1 MSGTAF
7 ALTLVSAFVHA
18 GWNLALA
25 RARDVEAATAVV
37 LLLALVVWAPP
48 AALLGGVSSAA
59 APYIAASA
67 VLELAYFA
75 LLAAA
80 YRRAELSVVYPVAR
94 GAAPVLLVV
103 AAAFG
108 IGGAVGAA
116 QVAGVLL
123 IAGGIVVVRGLGG
136 DSPARPRDLALATAV
151 GACIAGYTLVDRE
164 GVRHAAPVP
173 YLWLVLAGP
182 AVVYATAMRRAKG
195 GAALRAELTPGAG
208 LAAVGILGAFAL
220 VLAAL
225 RQAPAAAVGA
235 VRETS
240 VVIAVAAA
248 GLLLGEQVGSRRLA
262 GAAVVVAGI
271 ACVALG

>member
-1 MSGTAF
+1 MSGGAL
-7 ALTLVSAFVHA
+7 ALTLASAFVHA

-25 RARDVEAATAVV
+25 RARDTEAATAVV
-37 LLLALVVWAPP
+37 LVLALIVWAVP
-48 AALLGGVSSAA
+48 AALLGGVSAAA
-59 APYIAASA
+59 APYIAASS
-67 VLELAYFA
+67 VLELAYFV

-94 GAAPVLLVV
+94 GAAPILLV
-103 AAAFG
+103 AAALVG
-108 IGGAVGAA
+108 VGGAVGAL

-123 IAGGIVVVRGLGG
+123 IAGGIVAVRGLGAG
-136 DSPARPRDLALATAV
+136 AGAGDLALAVGV
-151 GACIAGYTLVDRE
+151 GACIAAYTLVDRE

-173 YLWLVLAGP
+173 YLWLVLVGP
-182 AVVYATAMRRAKG
+182 TLVYALAMTRVKG
-195 GAALRAELTPGAG
+195 RPALRAELTPAAG
-208 LAAVGILGAFAL
+208 FAAVGILGAFAL
-220 VLAAL
+220 ALAAL

-248 GLLLGEQVGSRRLA
+248 GVLLREPVGPRRLA

-271 ACVALG
+271 ALVAVG

>member
-1 MSGTAF
+1 VSGTAF
-7 ALTLVSAFVHA
+7 ALTLASAFVHA

-37 LLLALVVWAPP
+37 LLLALVVWALP

-108 IGGAVGAA
+108 IGGGVGAA

-136 DSPARPRDLALATAV
+136 DVARRDLALAVAV

-182 AVVYATAMRRAKG
+182 AVVYAAAMRRAKG
-195 GAALRAELTPGAG
+195 AGALRAELTPGAG

-225 RQAPAAAVGA
+225 RTAPAAAVGA

-248 GLLLGEQVGSRRLA
+248 GLLLGEHVGSRRLI
-262 GAAVVVAGI
+262 GAVVVVAGI

>member
-1 MSGTAF
+1 VSGA
-7 ALTLVSAFVHA
+7 ALGLTLASAFVHA
-18 GWNLALA
+18 AWNLALA

-37 LLLALVVWAPP
+37 LLLALVVWALP
-48 AALLGGVSSAA
+48 ALLLGGVSGAA

-103 AAAFG
+103 AAAAG
-108 IGGAVGAA
+108 LGGSVGAA

-123 IAGGIVVVRGLGG
+123 IAAGIVVVRGVGG
-136 DSPARPRDLALATAV
+136 EVAGRDVALAVGV

-173 YLWLVLAGP
+173 YLWLVLVGP
-182 AVVYATAMRRAKG
+182 ALVYAGALARVKG
-195 GAALRAELTPGAG
+195 SAALRAELTPGAG

-220 VLAAL
+220 ALAAL
-225 RQAPAAAVGA
+225 REASAAAVGA

-248 GLLLGEQVGSRRLA
+248 GLLLGEPVGARRLA
-262 GAAVVVAGI
+262 GAVVVVAGI
-271 ACVALG
+271 ACVAAG

>member
-1 MSGTAF
+1 LSGAAL
-7 ALTLVSAFVHA
+7 ALTLASAFVHA

-37 LLLALVVWAPP
+37 LVLALVVWAVP
-48 AALLGGVSSAA
+48 ALLLGGVSSSAL
-59 APYIAASA
+59 PYVAASSA
-67 VLELAYFA
+67 LELAYFA

-103 AAAFG
+103 AALLG
-108 IGGAVGAA
+108 LGGDVGAA

-123 IAGGIVVVRGLGG
+123 VAAGIVVVRGVGG
-136 DSPARPRDLALATAV
+136 GVGRGDLALAFGV
-151 GACIAGYTLVDRE
+151 GACIAAYTLVDRE

-173 YLWLVLAGP
+173 YLWLVLVGP
-182 AVVYATAMRRAKG
+182 AVVYAAAMARLKG
-195 GAALRAELTPGAG
+195 RAALRAEIGGAA
-208 LAAVGILGAFAL
+208 LFASVGILGAFAL
-220 VLAAL
+220 ALAAL
-225 RQAPAAAVGA
+225 RHAPAAAVGA

-248 GLLLGEQVGSRRLA
+248 GVLLREPVGPRRLA
-262 GAAVVVAGI
+262 GAGVVVAGI
-271 ACVALG
+271 ALIALA

>member
-1 MSGTAF
+1 MSGAAL
-7 ALTLVSAFVHA
+7 ALTLGSAFVHA
-18 GWNLALA
+18 AWNLALA
-25 RARDVEAATAVV
+25 RARDTEAATAVV
-37 LLLALVVWAPP
+37 LVLALVVWAVP
-48 AALLGGVSSAA
+48 AALLGGVSSGA

-103 AAAFG
+103 AALAG
-108 IGGAVGAA
+108 LGGAVGAA

-123 IAGGIVVVRGLGG
+123 IAGGIVVVRGLRGEV
-136 DSPARPRDLALATAV
+136 ARRDLALALGV

-173 YLWLVLAGP
+173 YLWLVLVGP
-182 AVVYATAMRRAKG
+182 AVLYAAAMARIKG
-195 GAALRAELTPGAG
+195 AEALRAELTPGAL

-220 VLAAL
+220 ALAAL
-225 RQAPAAAVGA
+225 REAPAAAVGA

-240 VVIAVAAA
+240 VVIAVAGAA
-248 GLLLGEQVGSRRLA
+248 LLLHEPVGARRLA
-262 GAAVVVAGI
+262 GAVVVVGGI
-271 ACVALG
+271 ALVAVG

>member
-1 MSGTAF
+1 LSGTAL
-7 ALTLVSAFVHA
+7 ALTLASAFVHA
-18 GWNLALA
+18 AWNLALA
-25 RARDVEAATAVV
+25 RTRDTEAATAVV
-37 LLLALVVWAPP
+37 LLLALVVWAVP
-48 AALLGGVSSAA
+48 AALLGGVSAAA

-103 AAAFG
+103 AAAAG
-108 IGGAVGAA
+108 LGGAVGAA
-116 QVAGVLL
+116 QVVGVLL
-123 IAGGIVVVRGLGG
+123 IAGGIVAVRGLGG
-136 DSPARPRDLALATAV
+136 DVAARDLALAAGI

-173 YLWLVLAGP
+173 YLWLVLVGP
-182 AVVYATAMRRAKG
+182 AIVYAGAMTRIKG
-195 GAALRAELTPGAG
+195 AAALRAELTP
-208 LAAVGILGAFAL
+208 AALFASVGILGAFAL
-220 VLAAL
+220 ALAAL
-225 RQAPAAAVGA
+225 REAPAAAVGA

-248 GLLLGEQVGSRRLA
+248 GLLLGERVGPRRVA
-262 GAAVVVAGI
+262 GAVIVVAGI
-271 ACVALG
+271 ACVAVG